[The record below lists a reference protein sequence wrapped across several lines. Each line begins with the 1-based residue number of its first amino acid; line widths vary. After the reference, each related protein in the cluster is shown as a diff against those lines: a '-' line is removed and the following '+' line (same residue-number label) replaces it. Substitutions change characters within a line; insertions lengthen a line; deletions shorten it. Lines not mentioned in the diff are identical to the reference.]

1 MATLRQ
7 KISGLIRK
15 AKNTTLVTV
24 NAKGGPRCRLMAD
37 LAKGVGKTFYLAT
50 YLASNKV
57 KEIRA
62 NPRVNLVYT
71 TARSYACVVGRA
83 KVRTDQKTKSRL
95 WKRDWVQHFPGGK
108 ADPNY
113 AVIEVAARHID
124 YFELGFEQPATL
136 KL

>member
-7 KISGLIRK
+7 KISGLIKK
-15 AKNTTLVTV
+15 AENTTLVTV
-24 NAKGGPRCRLMAD
+24 NAKGAPRCRLMGN
-37 LAKGVGKTFYLAT
+37 LATGAGKTFYLAT
-50 YLASNKV
+50 YVASNKV
-57 KEIRA
+57 KEIKA
-62 NPRVNLVYT
+62 NPRVNMVYT

-95 WKRDWVQHFPGGK
+95 WQKDWVQYFPGGK
-108 ADPNY
+108 TDPNY
-113 AVIEVAARHID
+113 AVIEVAATRID